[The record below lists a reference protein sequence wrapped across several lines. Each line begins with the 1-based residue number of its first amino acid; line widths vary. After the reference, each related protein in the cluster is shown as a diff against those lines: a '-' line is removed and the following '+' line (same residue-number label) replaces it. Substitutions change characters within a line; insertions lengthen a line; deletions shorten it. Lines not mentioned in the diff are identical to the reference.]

1 MQRNQKFSRI
11 QKDRFIEQ
19 WQTSG
24 LTQDEYCKREKLAK
38 STFSYWL
45 KKRRKQKYHSN
56 ALLKKP
62 VKKFIPVEIS
72 GTADVPVLSDGQIQI
87 TYPNGLKVICPS
99 GINIQ
104 QLKTLINM

>member
-1 MQRNQKFSRI
+1 
-11 QKDRFIEQ
+11 
-19 WQTSG
+19 
-24 LTQDEYCKREKLAK
+24 
-38 STFSYWL
+38 
-45 KKRRKQKYHSN
+45 
-56 ALLKKP
+56 LKKP

-87 TYPNGLKVICPS
+87 IYPNGLKVICPS